1 MEWVER
7 MNRMIG
13 YIEENLDGEIDTDEL
28 SRLFLT
34 PYAVIQ
40 RMFVPMTGIP
50 LSEYVR
56 RRRLSV
62 AAQNLR
68 ETDMRVLDVAVKY
81 GYESADAFSAAFRR
95 LHGVSPQEAR
105 KPDVRLTFCPRMVF
119 SMTITGGTEMN
130 YKVVERDAFTVV
142 GVRRTTPEAG
152 GTWGIV
158 KADGSFERLAAL
170 TKDFGLGLGLCFGFD
185 AQGNNDYMCGVE
197 YAGDP
202 AAFEPFSYPR
212 TTFLVFPAA
221 GAISEGALG
230 KAWKRVYGEFMPQS
244 AYTQIDLPTIE
255 RYLLWDAEADRFE
268 VEIMIPV
275 K

>member
-13 YIEENLDGEIDTDEL
+13 YIEENLDGEIDADAL
-28 SRLFLT
+28 SRLLLT

-62 AAQNLR
+62 AAQDLR
-68 ETDMRVLDVAVKY
+68 ETDMRVIDVAVKY

-130 YKVVERDAFTVV
+130 YKVIEKDGFTVV

-158 KADGSFERLAAL
+158 KADGSLERLAEM
-170 TKDFGLGLGLCFGFD
+170 TKDRALGLGLCFGFD
-185 AQGNNDYMCGVE
+185 AQGKNDYMCGME

-202 AAFEPFSYPR
+202 SGFESFAYPR
-212 TTFLVFPAA
+212 TTFLVFPAT
-221 GAISEGALG
+221 GSISEGALG
-230 KAWKRVYGEFMPQS
+230 RAWKRVYGEFMPQS

-255 RYLLWDAEADRFE
+255 KYLLWDTEADRLE